1 MSIDKKILKQFT
13 KDAIRNPF
21 SVFKYSFFRYI
32 LIGVLTVVVGFGI
45 FNFISLTSD
54 IHGGA
59 ANFIATLISL
69 IFNFSMSYA
78 WTFKV
83 QGKQKIRSLTRYS
96 MLAAFNLSFE
106 TFSMY
111 TFIELIESRLID
123 FLLKSPNVVKFADF
137 ILVEMSF
144 YEGTQEGLMQTI
156 LRNLLKVIAL
166 LMIISWN
173 FVLYKRW
180 VFKKSNDTY

>member
-1 MSIDKKILKQFT
+1 MTQFT
-13 KDAIRNPF
+13 KDALRNPF

-96 MLAAFNLSFE
+96 ILAAFNLSFE

-111 TFIELIESRLID
+111 GFIELLEPRLIN
-123 FLLKSPNVVKFADF
+123 LLLNNSTVVKVVDF
-137 ILVEMSF
+137 ILVEMNL
-144 YEGTQEGLMQTI
+144 YVGTQEGLMQAI

-166 LMIISWN
+166 GMIITWN

-180 VFKKSNDTY
+180 VFRKGEENFESRIS